1 MIGLKFILEVK
12 QKFSI
17 LMDESS
23 MKKYIIMLFLSFI
36 SAVLEL
42 VGVSLLLY
50 TVLAIF
56 EPNFIDKFQ
65 LTSYLYST
73 LKIES
78 TQLFILFLT
87 GGLFLLYVLKNQILI
102 QISKV
107 QIKYSFDINAQITDD
122 YYRDLVGKD
131 LIFFNTNDSTKILND
146 MIGATL
152 NFSESILLSSV
163 LFISEWFI
171 VTILLGLVLFLQ
183 PLLFLFIFIV
193 LVPTAGLLMY
203 INKKSIEKISKKE
216 HELAPKIYENVNY
229 LTRGTSAIKLW
240 NSESYF
246 YKNYQDVRDQ
256 IYGLKRSVY
265 LKSNYIP
272 VRTYEVIAIAGLLCV
287 IIYGIY
293 MGIQASMI
301 VAYISIYAAVSFRI
315 LPSVNRIIT
324 SSNNLASRSHVLDYL
339 ISNKSN
345 RDIALRHTQMKFDR
359 SVELNNMDFSYAD
372 REPILDSVS
381 LLILKGQFIG
391 LVGSSGSGKSTL
403 LHLVSSLLNSKKG
416 QLKIDGVEIELSN
429 LTDYRYLFSYVNQDI
444 FMLNDSILSNV
455 AFSDTNPDLN
465 KINQCLKRV
474 NLIKWIDS
482 LPDGIHTSIGELG
495 GKISGGQKQRIAIAR
510 ALYKDS
516 EIFLFDEISNNLDEE
531 SKDEVLKT
539 MRVLK
544 EEGKTALFVTHNKEE
559 LAICDVVYS
568 IDNRKIRKK
577 D

>member
-1 MIGLKFILEVK
+1 
-12 QKFSI
+12 
-17 LMDESS
+17 
-23 MKKYIIMLFLSFI
+23 MLFLSFI

-87 GGLFLLYVLKNQILI
+87 GGLFLLYVLKNIILI

-146 MIGATL
+146 IIGATL

-324 SSNNLASRSHVLDYL
+324 SSNNLASRNHVLDYL

-345 RDIALRHTQMKFDR
+345 RGIALRHTKMKFDR
-359 SVELNNMDFSYAD
+359 SVELNHMDFSYAD

-416 QLKIDGVEIELSN
+416 QLKIDGVEIDSSN

-444 FMLNDSILSNV
+444 FMLNDSILSNI
-455 AFSDTNPDLN
+455 AFSDTNPNLN

-495 GKISGGQKQRIAIAR
+495 GKISGGQKQRIAFAR

-568 IDNRKIRKK
+568 IENRKIRKK

>member
-1 MIGLKFILEVK
+1 MIGQKFILEVK
-12 QKFSI
+12 QKFSV

-23 MKKYIIMLFLSFI
+23 MKKYVSMLFLSFI

-50 TVLAIF
+50 TILAIF

-87 GGLFLLYVLKNQILI
+87 GGLFFLYVLKNIILI
-102 QISKV
+102 QISRI

-122 YYRDLVGKD
+122 YYRDLVSSD
-131 LIFFNTNDSTKILND
+131 FIFFNTNDSTKILND
-146 MIGATL
+146 VIGATL

-171 VTILLGLVLFLQ
+171 VTILLSLVLFFQ

-203 INKKSIEKISKKE
+203 FNKKSIEKISKNE
-216 HELAPKIYENVNY
+216 HELAPRIYENVNY
-229 LTRGTSAIKLW
+229 LTRGISAIKLW
-240 NSESYF
+240 NNESYF
-246 YKNYQDVRDQ
+246 YKNYQDVRNQ
-256 IYGLKRSVY
+256 MYGLKRSIY

-287 IIYGIY
+287 IIYGIFT
-293 MGIQASMI
+293 GIQISMI

-345 RDIALRHTQMKFDR
+345 R
-359 SVELNNMDFSYAD
+359 ELASRQNRIDFNRNIELSNIDFSYLG
-372 REPILDSVS
+372 REPILNAVA
-381 LLILKGQFIG
+381 LEILKGQFIG
-391 LVGSSGSGKSTL
+391 LEGNSGSGKSTL
-403 LHLVSSLLNSKKG
+403 LHLISSLVHPKNG
-416 QLKIDGVEIELSN
+416 ELKIDGVEIDSSN
-429 LTDYRYLFSYVNQDI
+429 LTDYRYLFSYVNQDV
-444 FMLNDSILSNV
+444 FMLNDSILSNIT
-455 AFSDTNPDLN
+455 FSDTSPNLDKVNTCLN
-465 KINQCLKRV
+465 RV
-474 NLIKWIDS
+474 NLFQWVDS
-482 LPDGIHTSIGELG
+482 LPNGVHTSIGELG
-495 GKISGGQKQRIAIAR
+495 GKISGGQRQRIAIAR

-516 EIFLFDEISNNLDEE
+516 EIFLLDEISNNLDEE

-539 MRVLK
+539 MKALK
-544 EEGKTALFVTHNKEE
+544 EEGKTALFVTHNMEE
-559 LAICDVVYS
+559 LEICDVVYS
-568 IDNRKIRKK
+568 IENHNIRKK
-577 D
+577 E

>member
-23 MKKYIIMLFLSFI
+23 MKKYIIMLFFSFI

-240 NSESYF
+240 NIESYF

-324 SSNNLASRSHVLDYL
+324 SSNNLASRNHVLDYL

-359 SVELNNMDFSYAD
+359 SVELNHMDFSYAD

-416 QLKIDGVEIELSN
+416 QLKIDGVEIDSSN

-444 FMLNDSILSNV
+444 FMLNDSILSNI
-455 AFSDTNPDLN
+455 AFSDTNPNLN

-568 IDNRKIRKK
+568 IENRKIRKK

>member
-73 LKIES
+73 LIIES

-87 GGLFLLYVLKNQILI
+87 GGLFLLYVLKNIILI

-131 LIFFNTNDSTKILND
+131 LIFFHTNDSTKILND

-246 YKNYQDVRDQ
+246 YKNYQNVRDQ
-256 IYGLKRSVY
+256 IYGLKRNVY

-359 SVELNNMDFSYAD
+359 SVELNHMDFSYAD

-403 LHLVSSLLNSKKG
+403 LHLVSSLLNLKKG

-455 AFSDTNPDLN
+455 AFSDTNPNLN

-568 IDNRKIRKK
+568 IENRKIRKK

>member
-23 MKKYIIMLFLSFI
+23 MKKYIIMLFFSFI

-87 GGLFLLYVLKNQILI
+87 GGLFLLYVLKNIILI

-122 YYRDLVGKD
+122 YYKDLVGKD

-324 SSNNLASRSHVLDYL
+324 SSNNLASRNHVLDYL

-345 RDIALRHTQMKFDR
+345 RGIALRHTKMKFDR
-359 SVELNNMDFSYAD
+359 SVELNHMDFSYAD

-416 QLKIDGVEIELSN
+416 QLKIDGVEIDSSN
-429 LTDYRYLFSYVNQDI
+429 LTDYRYLFSYVNQDT
-444 FMLNDSILSNV
+444 FMLNDSILSNI
-455 AFSDTNPDLN
+455 AFSDTNPNLN

-568 IDNRKIRKK
+568 IENRKIRKK

>member
-1 MIGLKFILEVK
+1 
-12 QKFSI
+12 
-17 LMDESS
+17 MDESS

-56 EPNFIDKFQ
+56 EASFINKFQ

-87 GGLFLLYVLKNQILI
+87 GGLFLLYVLKNIILI

-293 MGIQASMI
+293 LGIQASMI

-345 RDIALRHTQMKFDR
+345 RDLALRHTQMKFDR
-359 SVELNNMDFSYAD
+359 SLELNHMDFSYAD

-416 QLKIDGVEIELSN
+416 QLKIDGVKIELSN

-455 AFSDTNPDLN
+455 AFSDTNPNLN

-568 IDNRKIRKK
+568 IENRKIRKK

>member
-1 MIGLKFILEVK
+1 MIGLKFIFEVK
-12 QKFSI
+12 QKFDI

-23 MKKYIIMLFLSFI
+23 MKKYISMLFLSFI

-50 TVLAIF
+50 TILAIF

-87 GGLFLLYVLKNQILI
+87 GGLFFLYVLKNIILI
-102 QISKV
+102 QISRI

-122 YYRDLVGKD
+122 YYRDLVGSD

-146 MIGATL
+146 VIGATL

-171 VTILLGLVLFLQ
+171 VTILLGLVLFFQ

-203 INKKSIEKISKKE
+203 SNKKSIEKISKNE
-216 HELAPKIYENVNY
+216 HDLAPRIYENVNY
-229 LTRGTSAIKLW
+229 LTRGISAIKLW

-246 YKNYQDVRDQ
+246 YKNYQDVRNQ
-256 IYGLKRSVY
+256 MYGLKRSIY

-287 IIYGIY
+287 IVYGIFT
-293 MGIQASMI
+293 GIQISMI

-345 RDIALRHTQMKFDR
+345 RDLASRQNRIKFNR
-359 SVELNNMDFSYAD
+359 NIELSNIDFSYVGH
-372 REPILDSVS
+372 EPILNAVA
-381 LLILKGQFIG
+381 LEILKGQFIG
-391 LVGSSGSGKSTL
+391 LEGNSGSGKSTL
-403 LHLVSSLLNSKKG
+403 LHLISSLVHPKNG
-416 QLKIDGVEIELSN
+416 ELKIDGVEINSSN
-429 LTDYRYLFSYVNQDI
+429 LTDYRYLFSYVNQDV
-444 FMLNDSILSNV
+444 FMQNDSILSNIT
-455 AFSDTNPDLN
+455 FSDTSPNLDKVNTCLN
-465 KINQCLKRV
+465 RV
-474 NLIKWIDS
+474 NLFQWVDS
-482 LPDGIHTSIGELG
+482 LPNGIHTSIGELG
-495 GKISGGQKQRIAIAR
+495 GKISGGQRQRIAIAR

-516 EIFLFDEISNNLDEE
+516 EIFLLDEISNNLDEE

-539 MRVLK
+539 MKALK
-544 EEGKTALFVTHNKEE
+544 EEGKTALFVTHNNEE
-559 LAICDVVYS
+559 LEICDMVYS
-568 IDNRKIRKK
+568 IENHNIRKK
-577 D
+577 E

>member
-1 MIGLKFILEVK
+1 MIGQKFILEVK
-12 QKFSI
+12 QKFSV

-23 MKKYIIMLFLSFI
+23 MKKYISMLFLSFI

-50 TVLAIF
+50 TILAIF

-87 GGLFLLYVLKNQILI
+87 GGLFFLYVLKNIILI
-102 QISKV
+102 QISRI

-122 YYRDLVGKD
+122 YYRDLVSSD
-131 LIFFNTNDSTKILND
+131 FIFFNTNDSTKILND
-146 MIGATL
+146 VIGATL

-171 VTILLGLVLFLQ
+171 VTILLSLVLFFQ

-203 INKKSIEKISKKE
+203 FNKKSIEKISKNE
-216 HELAPKIYENVNY
+216 HELAPRIYENVNY
-229 LTRGTSAIKLW
+229 LTRGISAIKLW
-240 NSESYF
+240 NNESYF
-246 YKNYQDVRDQ
+246 YKNYQDVRNQ
-256 IYGLKRSVY
+256 MYGLKRSIY

-287 IIYGIY
+287 IIYGIFT
-293 MGIQASMI
+293 GIQISMI

-345 RDIALRHTQMKFDR
+345 R
-359 SVELNNMDFSYAD
+359 ELASRQNRIDFNRNIELSNIDFSYLG
-372 REPILDSVS
+372 REPILNAVA
-381 LLILKGQFIG
+381 LEILKGQFIG
-391 LVGSSGSGKSTL
+391 LEGNSGSGKSTL
-403 LHLVSSLLNSKKG
+403 LHLISSLVHPKNG
-416 QLKIDGVEIELSN
+416 ELKIDGVEIDSSN
-429 LTDYRYLFSYVNQDI
+429 LTDYRYLFSYVNQDV
-444 FMLNDSILSNV
+444 FMLNDSILSNIT
-455 AFSDTNPDLN
+455 FSDTSPNLDKVNTCLN
-465 KINQCLKRV
+465 RV
-474 NLIKWIDS
+474 NLFQWVDS
-482 LPDGIHTSIGELG
+482 LPNGVHTSIGELG
-495 GKISGGQKQRIAIAR
+495 GKISGGQRQRIAIAR

-516 EIFLFDEISNNLDEE
+516 EIFLLDEISNNLDEE

-539 MRVLK
+539 MKALK
-544 EEGKTALFVTHNKEE
+544 EEGKTALFVTHNMEE
-559 LAICDVVYS
+559 LEICDVVYS
-568 IDNRKIRKK
+568 IENHNIRKK
-577 D
+577 E

>member
-87 GGLFLLYVLKNQILI
+87 GGLFLLYVLKNIILI

-146 MIGATL
+146 IIGATL

-324 SSNNLASRSHVLDYL
+324 SSNNLASRNHVLDYL

-345 RDIALRHTQMKFDR
+345 RGIALRHTKMKFDR
-359 SVELNNMDFSYAD
+359 SVELNHMDFSYAD

-416 QLKIDGVEIELSN
+416 QLKIDGVEIDSSN

-444 FMLNDSILSNV
+444 FMLNDSILSNI
-455 AFSDTNPDLN
+455 AFSDTNPNLN

-495 GKISGGQKQRIAIAR
+495 GKISGGQKQRIAFAR

-568 IDNRKIRKK
+568 IENRKIRKK

>member
-23 MKKYIIMLFLSFI
+23 MKKYIIMLFFSFI

-87 GGLFLLYVLKNQILI
+87 GGLFLLYVLKNIILI

-122 YYRDLVGKD
+122 YYKDLVGKD

-324 SSNNLASRSHVLDYL
+324 SSNNLASRNHVLDYL

-345 RDIALRHTQMKFDR
+345 RGIALRHTKMKFDR
-359 SVELNNMDFSYAD
+359 SVELNHMDFSYAD

-416 QLKIDGVEIELSN
+416 QLKIDGVEIDSSN

-444 FMLNDSILSNV
+444 FMLNDSILSNI
-455 AFSDTNPDLN
+455 AFSDTNPNLN

-568 IDNRKIRKK
+568 IENRKIRKK

>member
-1 MIGLKFILEVK
+1 MIGLKFILEIK

-23 MKKYIIMLFLSFI
+23 MRKYIIMLFLSFI

-50 TVLAIF
+50 TILAIF

-87 GGLFLLYVLKNQILI
+87 GGLFLLYVLKNIILI
-102 QISKV
+102 QISKT
-107 QIKYSFDINAQITDD
+107 QIKHSFDINAQITDD

-146 MIGATL
+146 VIGATL

-171 VTILLGLVLFLQ
+171 VTILLGLVLFFQ

-193 LVPTAGLLMY
+193 LVPMAGLLMY
-203 INKKSIEKISKKE
+203 FNKKSIENISKKE

-229 LTRGTSAIKLW
+229 LTRGISAIKLW

-246 YKNYQDVRDQ
+246 YKNYQEVRDQ
-256 IYGLKRSVY
+256 MYGLKRSVY

-293 MGIQASMI
+293 TGIQVSTI

-324 SSNNLASRSHVLDYL
+324 SSNNLASRNHVLDYL

-345 RDIALRHTQMKFDR
+345 RDIALRHTQMKFEH
-359 SVELNNMDFSYAD
+359 SVELSHMDFSYAY
-372 REPILDSVS
+372 RELILDSVS
-381 LLILKGQFIG
+381 LQILKGQFIG

-416 QLKIDGVEIELSN
+416 QLKIDGVEIDLSN

-455 AFSDTNPDLN
+455 AFSDTNPNLN
-465 KINQCLKRV
+465 KINQCLQRV
-474 NLIKWIDS
+474 NLIQWVDS

-510 ALYKDS
+510 AIYKDS

-531 SKDEVLKT
+531 SKNEVLKT

-568 IDNRKIRKK
+568 IENREIRKK

>member
-1 MIGLKFILEVK
+1 M
-12 QKFSI
+12 
-17 LMDESS
+17 
-23 MKKYIIMLFLSFI
+23 
-36 SAVLEL
+36 
-42 VGVSLLLY
+42 
-50 TVLAIF
+50 
-56 EPNFIDKFQ
+56 
-65 LTSYLYST
+65 
-73 LKIES
+73 
-78 TQLFILFLT
+78 
-87 GGLFLLYVLKNQILI
+87 
-102 QISKV
+102 
-107 QIKYSFDINAQITDD
+107 
-122 YYRDLVGKD
+122 
-131 LIFFNTNDSTKILND
+131 
-146 MIGATL
+146 
-152 NFSESILLSSV
+152 SSV

-324 SSNNLASRSHVLDYL
+324 SSNNLASRNHVLDYL

-345 RDIALRHTQMKFDR
+345 RGIALRHTKMKFDR
-359 SVELNNMDFSYAD
+359 SVELNHMDFSYAD

-416 QLKIDGVEIELSN
+416 QLKIDGVEIDSSN

-444 FMLNDSILSNV
+444 FMLNDSILSNI
-455 AFSDTNPDLN
+455 AFSDTNPNLN

-474 NLIKWIDS
+474 NLIKLIDS

-495 GKISGGQKQRIAIAR
+495 GKISGGQKQRIAFAR

-568 IDNRKIRKK
+568 IENRKIRKK

>member
-87 GGLFLLYVLKNQILI
+87 GGLFLLYVLKNIILI